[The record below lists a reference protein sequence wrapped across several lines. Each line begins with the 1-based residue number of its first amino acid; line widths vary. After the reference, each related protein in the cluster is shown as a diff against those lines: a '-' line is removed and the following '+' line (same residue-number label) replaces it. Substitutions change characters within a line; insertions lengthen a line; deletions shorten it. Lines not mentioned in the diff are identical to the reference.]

1 MVATVD
7 TVNTRSA
14 PRPDSRLLKTVKLG
28 AGSEHE
34 KELHRVAMA
43 PLTRFR
49 NTPGTQAPTDLAVTY
64 YQQRASPKG
73 LIINEA
79 TFVSAEAGGYPTA
92 PGIHSEEQVTAWK
105 KVTDAVHAK
114 GGYIYLQAWALGR
127 ANAGQDKGVETVAP
141 SPIGL
146 KDHPVPREMTTEDI
160 DAFVKAYGTAAVN
173 AKKAGFDGIELHG
186 ANGYLV
192 NQFLE
197 SVSNKRTDAYGG
209 DWQGRSKF
217 MFRVLDELI
226 NVFGQE
232 RIGVRLSPWGR
243 FQDQLEEDPFA
254 TYIPVVQEIV
264 KRYPKFGYVHFVE
277 PRNWTGMPETKY
289 PKEGIVESNDPLRA
303 IIRGV
308 DISSYS
314 SPSDYAKTNPSFEDP
329 TPERPTVILS
339 AAGHDAE
346 NIEEFVERTGDVAAI
361 GRYFIANPDLPER
374 IFKGYPVRKYDRS
387 TFYSPGPVG
396 YIDQPTWEE
405 ESSAKH
411 VENAAVQP

>member
-1 MVATVD
+1 
-7 TVNTRSA
+7 
-14 PRPDSRLLKTVKLG
+14 
-28 AGSEHE
+28 
-34 KELHRVAMA
+34 
-43 PLTRFR
+43 
-49 NTPGTQAPTDLAVTY
+49 
-64 YQQRASPKG
+64 
-73 LIINEA
+73 
-79 TFVSAEAGGYPTA
+79 
-92 PGIHSEEQVTAWK
+92 
-105 KVTDAVHAK
+105 
-114 GGYIYLQAWALGR
+114 LQAWALGR

-254 TYIPVVQEIV
+254 TYTPVVQEIV
-264 KRYPKFGYVHFVE
+264 KRYPKFGV
-277 PRNWTGMPETKY
+277 
-289 PKEGIVESNDPLRA
+289 
-303 IIRGV
+303 
-308 DISSYS
+308 SSFLY
-314 SPSDYAKTNPSFEDP
+314 
-329 TPERPTVILS
+329 
-339 AAGHDAE
+339 
-346 NIEEFVERTGDVAAI
+346 
-361 GRYFIANPDLPER
+361 
-374 IFKGYPVRKYDRS
+374 
-387 TFYSPGPVG
+387 
-396 YIDQPTWEE
+396 
-405 ESSAKH
+405 
-411 VENAAVQP
+411 